1 MKLILLIAALPAALI
16 FAGSGTAKAEQT
28 IEEVGALVCVMDKWV
43 EKELDKGHKVVDSSA
58 RCVDV
63 PDDESDPKYT
73 QVCPGQYEYMPD
85 ETWKAI
91 GTCTDTYK
99 SGDTKTEAWEEGS
112 ALKEYST
119 KSPAAP
125 VNIREPVVAA
135 HTPMKISPTHSRA
148 GGTKARSC
156 CRKVVAGQARRAQ
169 FR

>member
-1 MKLILLIAALPAALI
+1 MIAALPAALI

-28 IEEVGALVCVMDKWV
+28 IEEVGAFVCVMDKWV
-43 EKELDKGHKVVDSSA
+43 EKELDKGHKVVDLSA

-63 PDDESDPKYT
+63 PDDELDPKYT
-73 QVCPGQYEYMPD
+73 QVCPGKYEYMPD
-85 ETWKAI
+85 ESWKAT

-112 ALKEYST
+112 ALRSTRT

-125 VNIREPVVAA
+125 VNIRAPVVAA
-135 HTPMKISPTHSRA
+135 HTTMKISPTHCRA

-156 CRKVVAGQARRAQ
+156 CLKVVAGQARRAQ